1 MTRTTLAALGAAFS
15 LFAGSAAAVPAQ
27 AFTPEQEA
35 RTEKTGADNKI
46 DEAKM
51 KEFQAMIRQKLQ
63 LPEQKN
69 PVPVVMANQEALLH
83 DADTPAYGPAK
94 AKVAVIEFLDYQCHY
109 CYQMTWEIEKVMK
122 TNPEVRFV
130 FKPWTIYAG
139 KWPSSEQA
147 AQRGLA
153 VWKAK
158 GEQAYMRYHNR
169 LFNTMHM
176 NGELTTEDIDNA
188 AMAGGFVANSIPDN
202 SAALLRNDALAK
214 QLGLIGAPAL
224 IIMPVTGA
232 TPDNITVLEGGETAE
247 EIQLAI
253 RKAEQTSQ

>member
-1 MTRTTLAALGAAFS
+1 M
-15 LFAGSAAAVPAQ
+15 PA
-27 AFTPEQEA
+27 
-35 RTEKTGADNKI
+35 TGAKPGNI
-46 DEAKM
+46 TVLSGGTTAA
-51 KEFQAMIRQKLQ
+51 QIQ
-63 LPEQKN
+63 L
-69 PVPVVMANQEALLH
+69 
-83 DADTPAYGPAK
+83 
-94 AKVAVIEFLDYQCHY
+94 
-109 CYQMTWEIEKVMK
+109 MK

-130 FKPWTIYAG
+130 FKVLTIYAG
-139 KWPSSEQA
+139 EWPSSEQA

-158 GEQAYMRYHNR
+158 GEQAYMTYHNK

-188 AMAGGFVANSIPDN
+188 AMAAGFVANSIPDN
-202 SAALLRNDALAK
+202 SAALSRNDALAK

-253 RKAEQTSQ
+253 KKAEQTSQ

>member
-15 LFAGSAAAVPAQ
+15 LFAGAAAAVPAQ

-35 RTEKTGADNKI
+35 RSEKTGADNKI
-46 DEAKM
+46 DEAKI
-51 KEFQAMIRQKLQ
+51 KEIKAMIRQKLQ

-69 PVPVVMANQEALLH
+69 SVPVVMANQEALLH
-83 DADTPAYGPAK
+83 DADTPAYGPEK
-94 AKVAVIEFLDYQCHY
+94 AKVAVIEFLDYQCLY
-109 CYQMTWEIEKVMK
+109 CYNMAWEIEKVMK

-130 FKPWTIYAG
+130 FKVLTIYAG

-158 GEQAYMRYHNR
+158 GEQAYMTYHNK

-188 AMAGGFVANSIPDN
+188 AMAAGFVANSIPDN
-202 SAALLRNDALAK
+202 SAALSRNDALAQ